1 MQNPAKLRE
10 YAEECR
16 KLAES
21 AKNDHKE
28 KLLEIARAWE
38 ECAKELE
45 GGPAP
50 R

>member
-21 AKNDHKE
+21 AKAEHKE

-45 GGPAP
+45 RQPS